1 MGVNGVNA
9 TQLLAEMKCMGLAFA
24 VQTHAAVLT
33 MAESGELELTL
44 QGERCKNLLL
54 RDKTGQLFLV
64 MTLADKAIDLKTLRA
79 SLGSARLSMAS
90 HDQMFETLGVKTGA
104 LSPLALI
111 NDSERAVKLVIDDA
125 LQLSPR
131 LLLHPLDNTLSVQ
144 LSSQALDDFLS
155 KVGYVPIW
163 KPF

>member
-1 MGVNGVNA
+1 MNVVNA
-9 TQLLAEMKCMGLAFA
+9 TQLLAEMKCMKLAFA

-44 QGERCKNLLL
+44 EGERCKNLLL

-104 LSPLALI
+104 LSPLTLI
-111 NDSERAVKLVIDDA
+111 NDTQRAVKLVIDSE
-125 LQLSPR
+125 LQLSPG
-131 LLLHPLDNTLSVQ
+131 LLLHPLDNSMSVQ
-144 LSSQALDDFLS
+144 LCSQVLGNFLS
-155 KVGYVPIW
+155 LLGYAPAW
-163 KPF
+163 TPL

>member
-1 MGVNGVNA
+1 MVNA
-9 TQLLAEMKCMGLAFA
+9 AQLLAEMKCMGLAFA

-44 QGERCKNLLL
+44 EGERCKNLLL

-64 MTLADKAIDLKTLRA
+64 MTLADKALDLKTLRA

-90 HDQMFETLGVKTGA
+90 QDHMFETLGVKTGA

-111 NDSERAVKLVIDDA
+111 NDTQRAVKLVIDSE
-125 LQLSPR
+125 LQLSR
-131 LLLHPLDNTLSVQ
+131 GLLLHPLDNTMSVQ
-144 LSSQALDDFLS
+144 LSSQALGNFLS
-155 KVGYVPIW
+155 QLGYAPAW
-163 KPF
+163 TPL